1 MDKLLLL
8 FSKLDIESINCWT
21 KKMDYPIK
29 YALSKTT
36 LRVCLSSYKILS
48 NLGMFLETN
57 DKLISILSIQSIR

>member
-1 MDKLLLL
+1 
-8 FSKLDIESINCWT
+8 
-21 KKMDYPIK
+21 MDYPIK
-29 YALSKTT
+29 YVLLKTT

>member
-1 MDKLLLL
+1 
-8 FSKLDIESINCWT
+8 
-21 KKMDYPIK
+21 MDYPIK

-57 DKLISILSIQSIR
+57 DKLISILSIQSTR